1 MSKSQEPLLQL
12 EFDAGNTRIKWRL
25 RRQEGGQGWHTLA
38 SDALMA
44 PEKIPSAFLRMREQ
58 FNELPLQDI
67 DRVLV
72 ASVRGPSFQE
82 ALSSFLFEK
91 LALSSEFVVVSSEGV
106 PLRHCYEDD
115 TRLGVDRWLAMLAA
129 YTRCRESCVVIDC
142 GTTITVDMVDAKGV
156 HLGGYIVPGL
166 QMMRGMLSNRSR
178 ALAAPE
184 LPFDQVTPG
193 RDTASA
199 IHHGILAMVSS
210 FVHHLP
216 ATLPPELKAP
226 RWYLTGGDAPVLL
239 RYLEQQPVE
248 LVPDLV
254 LDGLMLAPHRS

>member
-1 MSKSQEPLLQL
+1 MSKSQERLLQL

-25 RRQEGGQGWHTLA
+25 RQQENGQGWRTLA

-91 LALSSEFVVVSSEGV
+91 LALSSEFVVVNSEGV
-106 PLRHCYEDD
+106 ALQHCYEDD

-129 YTRCRESCVVIDC
+129 YTRCQDACVVVDC
-142 GTTITVDMVDAKGV
+142 GTTITVDMVDAKGR

-166 QMMRGMLSNRSR
+166 QMMRGVLTNRSR
-178 ALAAPE
+178 ALATPE
-184 LPFDQVTPG
+184 LPFGEVAPG

-199 IHHGILAMVSS
+199 IHHGILALVSG
-210 FVHHLP
+210 FLRNLP
-216 ATLPPELKAP
+216 SSLPPALEAP
-226 RWYLTGGDAPVLL
+226 RWYLTGGDAPLVLP
-239 RYLEQQPVE
+239 YLEQPAE

-254 LDGLMLAPHRS
+254 LDGLVLAPRRS